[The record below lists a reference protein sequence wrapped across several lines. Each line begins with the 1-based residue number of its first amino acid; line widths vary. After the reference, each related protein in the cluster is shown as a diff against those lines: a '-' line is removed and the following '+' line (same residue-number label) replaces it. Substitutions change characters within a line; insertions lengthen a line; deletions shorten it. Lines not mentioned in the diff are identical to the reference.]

1 LEVVKVNDLLNTF
14 KICTPPQKVLEW
26 PNKKKKVERSMYHV
40 RQMKQRQ
47 SLHSKPTRIW
57 EYNIKLDFKK
67 IGL

>member
-1 LEVVKVNDLLNTF
+1 
-14 KICTPPQKVLEW
+14 
-26 PNKKKKVERSMYHV
+26 MYHV